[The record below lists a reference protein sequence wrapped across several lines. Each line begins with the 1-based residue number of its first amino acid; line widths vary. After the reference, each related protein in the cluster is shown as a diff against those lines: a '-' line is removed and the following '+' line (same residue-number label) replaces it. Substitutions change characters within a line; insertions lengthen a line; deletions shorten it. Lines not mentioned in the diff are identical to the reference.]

1 MPEYIEREALKEHM
15 KGLPTWTMVAKADG
29 VYEKVTNYPEGMFNC
44 DDVIISIQNIPS
56 ADVVEVVHGYWE
68 FNRGQAYGEPLY
80 FCSVCT
86 DGGSEWGK
94 DKYCPSCGAKMDGER
109 RTDNG

>member
-1 MPEYIEREALKEHM
+1 MYSLATMLN
-15 KGLPTWTMVAKADG
+15 KGKFDCLMDNKHSI
-29 VYEKVTNYPEGMFNC
+29 NC
-44 DDVIISIQNIPS
+44 S

-94 DKYCPSCGAKMDGER
+94 DKYCPNCGAKMDGER
-109 RTDNG
+109 RSKK

>member
-1 MPEYIEREALKEHM
+1 MAEYINKDEVLSMSYCTNK
-15 KGLPTWTMVAKADG
+15 PTWDNPHLDPKSV
-29 VYEKVTNYPEGMFNC
+29 V
-44 DDVIISIQNIPS
+44 DVEDIESLPA
-56 ADVVEVVHGYWE
+56 ADVVEVVHGKWE

-94 DKYCPSCGAKMDGER
+94 DKYCPNCGAKMDG
-109 RTDNG
+109 DKNG

>member
-1 MPEYIEREALKEHM
+1 MHDSHTLPFFIGHRTDEDIMFCQMLDIVKEQ
-15 KGLPTWTMVAKADG
+15 PA
-29 VYEKVTNYPEGMFNC
+29 
-44 DDVIISIQNIPS
+44 
-56 ADVVEVVHGYWE
+56 ADVVEVVHGEWI

-94 DKYCPSCGAKMDGER
+94 DKYCPNCGAKMDGKGGQTNEP
-109 RTDNG
+109 T

>member
-1 MPEYIEREALKEHM
+1 MAEYIEHESQLRKDCPMRHEN
-15 KGLPTWTMVAKADG
+15 GNCLPCGGFCTAVNAPICAAMHNAYYMGKTSA
-29 VYEKVTNYPEGMFNC
+29 
-44 DDVIISIQNIPS
+44 
-56 ADVVEVVHGYWE
+56 ADVVEVVHGEWI

-94 DKYCPSCGAKMDGER
+94 DKYCPNCGAKMSR
-109 RTDNG
+109 NNV